1 MRDVL
6 EVLLELQELE
16 LVLRESR
23 IVHKQQSPDSVAGV
37 EEKIDGLRK
46 QIPPRHLKRY
56 DVLKRN
62 GPGVARELNGVC
74 SSCRLNVPVGD
85 RNRMRRGDMQ
95 WTCPNCGRFLLLSGG

>member
-6 EVLLELQELE
+6 KALLELQELE
-16 LVLRESR
+16 LVLQESS
-23 IVHKQQSPDSVAGV
+23 IVHKKQSPDSVAGV
-37 EEKIDGLRK
+37 EESIADIRK

-62 GPGVARELNGVC
+62 GPGVARELSGVC
-74 SSCRLNVPVGD
+74 SACRLNVPVGD

-95 WTCPNCGRFLLLSGG
+95 WSCPNCGRFLLLS